1 MKRNSGSM
9 YVSFIK
15 KAEKRRF
22 FEAGSGQEQLFF
34 IRGKVQLIFIS
45 EMVYSSFL
53 YAERALSY
61 KRKGTALFISGKKH
75 SFL

>member
-9 YVSFIK
+9 YVSSIK

-53 YAERALSY
+53 YAERALFL
-61 KRKGTALFISGKKH
+61 KRKGTALFIRRKER